1 MLPEAAVTPIFNVMA
16 NVWECLPASDRRVL
30 AMVAGCCVLDAELAQ
45 EKFVP
50 WADLQPS
57 ERVALIR
64 SMQAIGDLAVT
75 LAAVLETARGVLA
88 DCAEA
93 LPVPQH
99 VGAGSLPVIDK
110 GR

>member
-1 MLPEAAVTPIFNVMA
+1 VTPLDQVMR

-45 EKFVP
+45 SKFIP

-64 SMQAIGDLAVT
+64 SMHAIGDLAVT
-75 LAAVLETARGVLA
+75 LAAVLETARGVL
-88 DCAEA
+88 DEA
-93 LPVPQH
+93 
-99 VGAGSLPVIDK
+99 AA
-110 GR
+110 